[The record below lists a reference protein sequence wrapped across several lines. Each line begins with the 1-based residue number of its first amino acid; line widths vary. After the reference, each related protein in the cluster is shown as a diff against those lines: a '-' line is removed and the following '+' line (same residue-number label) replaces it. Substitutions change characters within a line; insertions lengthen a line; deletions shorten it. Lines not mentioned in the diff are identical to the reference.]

1 MKVAILD
8 DWFDTLRGLSCFSR
22 LNGLDV
28 TVFTDHLAEV
38 DALAQRLH
46 PFDAVVLFR
55 ERTAMS
61 AALLDQLPNLKLI
74 SQRSV
79 YPHVDL
85 DACNRNGILLC
96 SNMVHGDNSFAAPEL
111 TWALIM
117 AAMRKIPQQMN
128 NMRAGHW
135 QLGVGKTIHGRTLGL
150 YGYGRIAKI
159 VEGYA
164 KAFGM
169 NVIWWG
175 SEDGRA
181 RAAADGKTIADSR
194 EAFFATP
201 DVVSIHV
208 RLKPTTKGM
217 ITSTDLGQ
225 MRQDAVFV
233 NTSRAGLIEDGAL
246 LDALNAGRPGMA
258 ALDVFDREPIT
269 WDNDPIAN
277 HPNLICTP
285 HIGFVTED
293 EFELQFADIFDQVAA
308 FANGAPIHMINPQV
322 WQG

>member
-1 MKVAILD
+1 
-8 DWFDTLRGLSCFSR
+8 
-22 LNGLDV
+22 
-28 TVFTDHLAEV
+28 
-38 DALAQRLH
+38 
-46 PFDAVVLFR
+46 
-55 ERTAMS
+55 
-61 AALLDQLPNLKLI
+61 
-74 SQRSV
+74 
-79 YPHVDL
+79 
-85 DACNRNGILLC
+85 
-96 SNMVHGDNSFAAPEL
+96 MVHGDNSFAAPEL

-128 NMRAGHW
+128 HMRAGKW

-194 EAFFATP
+194 EAFFAIP

-208 RLKPTTKGM
+208 RLKPATKGT
-217 ITSTDLGQ
+217 ITAHDLGQ
-225 MRQDAVFV
+225 MRPDAVFV
-233 NTSRAGLIEDGAL
+233 NTSRAGLIEDGAML
-246 LDALNAGRPGMA
+246 TALDAGRPGMA

-269 WDNDPIAN
+269 WDNDPIAH
-277 HPNLICTP
+277 HPNVICTP

-308 FANGAPIHMINPQV
+308 FAKGTPIHMINPQV
-322 WQG
+322 LTD

>member
-1 MKVAILD
+1 
-8 DWFDTLRGLSCFSR
+8 
-22 LNGLDV
+22 
-28 TVFTDHLAEV
+28 
-38 DALAQRLH
+38 
-46 PFDAVVLFR
+46 
-55 ERTAMS
+55 
-61 AALLDQLPNLKLI
+61 
-74 SQRSV
+74 
-79 YPHVDL
+79 
-85 DACNRNGILLC
+85 
-96 SNMVHGDNSFAAPEL
+96 
-111 TWALIM
+111 
-117 AAMRKIPQQMN
+117 
-128 NMRAGHW
+128 
-135 QLGVGKTIHGRTLGL
+135 LGL

-181 RAAADGKTIADSR
+181 RATTDGKTIADSR

-217 ITSTDLGQ
+217 ITAADLGQ

-233 NTSRAGLIEDGAL
+233 NTSRAGLIKDGAL
-246 LDALNAGRPGMA
+246 LHALNAGRPSMA
-258 ALDVFDREPIT
+258 ALDVFDQEPIT

-277 HPNLICTP
+277 HPKVICTP

-308 FANGAPIHMINPQV
+308 FAKGSPIHMINPQV

>member
-1 MKVAILD
+1 MGA
-8 DWFDTLRGLSCFSR
+8 
-22 LNGLDV
+22 
-28 TVFTDHLAEV
+28 DHGR
-38 DALAQRLH
+38 DAQ
-46 PFDAVVLFR
+46 
-55 ERTAMS
+55 
-61 AALLDQLPNLKLI
+61 N
-74 SQRSV
+74 
-79 YPHVDL
+79 
-85 DACNRNGILLC
+85 
-96 SNMVHGDNSFAAPEL
+96 
-111 TWALIM
+111 
-117 AAMRKIPQQMN
+117 PQQMN
-128 NMRAGHW
+128 NMRAGNW

-201 DVVSIHV
+201 DVVSVHV
-208 RLKPTTKGM
+208 RLKPATKGM
-217 ITSTDLGQ
+217 ITATDLGH
-225 MRQDAVFV
+225 MRQDAVFCKHITRRIDRRWRIV
-233 NTSRAGLIEDGAL
+233 TCAKCGPS
-246 LDALNAGRPGMA
+246 GMA

-269 WDNDPIAN
+269 WDDDPIAN
-277 HPNLICTP
+277 HPNVICTP

-322 WQG
+322 WQA